1 MRNLIWALLL
11 VTLSSAPAW
20 AQKAPVNKLQPD
32 TALPLAEATL
42 ALVDATLNDA
52 ELPQLPE
59 GRRRVL
65 VIDPLID
72 RATGQETAATRT
84 IGRRMA
90 ELIAERHPQ
99 FEVKPFTESV
109 LAENPFVLLG
119 SMTPSKL
126 GDTQPAAE
134 PADTYRIWAVLMD
147 FERGMV
153 LSHPTAWVK
162 ASDVDATP
170 TEFYK
175 QSPVWLGDAL
185 HAAYIRTCASAP
197 DKPADPGYLQGVHTQ
212 SLVAQ
217 AIGAYEAGDYRRSLA
232 LYEQARTQP
241 EGVQLR
247 VLNGIYL
254 AKRALRD
261 RRGAE
266 TAFKEAVDFG
276 LENKRLAL
284 KMLFRPGSATLPM
297 EASAGPQ
304 YRMWL
309 DVLAERA
316 GSREVCLLVAG
327 HASLT
332 GSAAFNDK
340 LSHRRAEF
348 AAYRLQ
354 KRERDLHGR
363 LQTQGFGFRQP
374 LVGTGTDDFRD
385 ALDRRVEF
393 AVRDCRAEIQTSSK
407 RLQN

>member
-1 MRNLIWALLL
+1 MWALLL
-11 VTLSSAPAW
+11 LSLSSAPAW

-32 TALPLAEATL
+32 TALPLVEATL
-42 ALVDATLNDA
+42 TLVDATLNDA
-52 ELPQLPE
+52 ELPPLPE
-59 GRRRVL
+59 GQRRSL
-65 VIDPLID
+65 VIDPIID
-72 RATGQETAATRT
+72 RATGQETVATRM

-90 ELIAERHPQ
+90 EIIAERHPQ
-99 FEVKPFTESV
+99 FVVKPFTEAV
-109 LAENPFVLLG
+109 LAENPLRLLG

-134 PADTYRIWAVLMD
+134 PADTYRIWAVLVD
-147 FERGMV
+147 LASGMV

-197 DKPADPGYLQGVHTQ
+197 DKPADAEYLRGVHTQ
-212 SLVAQ
+212 SLVTQ
-217 AIGAYEAGDYRRSLA
+217 AIEAYEARDYRRSLT

-241 EGVQLR
+241 GGVQLR

-261 RRGAE
+261 RRGEEA
-266 TAFKEAVDFG
+266 AFKELVDYG
-276 LENKRLAL
+276 LEKNRLAL
-284 KMLFRPGSATLPM
+284 KLLFRPGSATLPM

-316 GSREVCLLVAG
+316 GSRQVCLLVSG

-332 GSAAFNDK
+332 GSTAFNDK

-348 AAYRLQ
+348 AAHRLQ
-354 KRERDLHGR
+354 KHERGLQGR

-374 LVGTGTDDFRD
+374 LVGTGTDDLRD

-393 AVRDCRAEIQTSSK
+393 SVRDCRAEIQTSSK
-407 RLQN
+407 RS

>member
-1 MRNLIWALLL
+1 MRNLMWALLL
-11 VTLSSAPAW
+11 VSLSSAPAW
-20 AQKAPVNKLQPD
+20 AQKAPVNKLHPD

-52 ELPQLPE
+52 ELPPLSE

-72 RATGQETAATRT
+72 RATGQETSATRI

-109 LAENPFVLLG
+109 MAENPFLLLG

-134 PADTYRIWAVLMD
+134 TADTYRIWAVLVD
-147 FERGMV
+147 WERGMV

-175 QSPVWLGDAL
+175 QSPVWLSDAL

-212 SLVAQ
+212 SLVTQ
-217 AIGAYEAGDYRRSLA
+217 AIEAYESGDYRRSLA
-232 LYEQARTQP
+232 LYEQARGQP

-261 RRGAE
+261 RRGEEAD
-266 TAFKEAVDFG
+266 FKELVDYG
-276 LENKRLAL
+276 LEKSRLAL
-284 KMLFRPGSATLPM
+284 KLLFRPGSATLPM

-309 DVLAERA
+309 DALAERA

-327 HASLT
+327 HASRT

-348 AAYRLQ
+348 AAHRLQ
-354 KRERDLHGR
+354 KRERELQGR
-363 LQTQGFGFRQP
+363 VQTQGFGFRQP
-374 LVGTGTDDFRD
+374 LIGTGTDDFRD

-393 AVRDCRAEIQTSSK
+393 SVRDCRAEIQMSSE
-407 RLQN
+407 RP

>member
-1 MRNLIWALLL
+1 
-11 VTLSSAPAW
+11 
-20 AQKAPVNKLQPD
+20 
-32 TALPLAEATL
+32 
-42 ALVDATLNDA
+42 
-52 ELPQLPE
+52 
-59 GRRRVL
+59 L

-72 RATGQETAATRT
+72 RATGQETSATRI

-109 LAENPFVLLG
+109 MAENPFLLLG

-134 PADTYRIWAVLMD
+134 TADTYRIWAVLVD
-147 FERGMV
+147 WERGMV

-175 QSPVWLGDAL
+175 QSPVWLSDAL

-197 DKPADPGYLQGVHTQ
+197 DKPADPGYLQGVHAQ
-212 SLVAQ
+212 SLVTQ
-217 AIGAYEAGDYRRSLA
+217 AIEAYESGDYRRSLA
-232 LYEQARTQP
+232 LYEQARNQP

-261 RRGAE
+261 RRGEEA
-266 TAFKEAVDFG
+266 AFKELVDYG
-276 LENKRLAL
+276 LEKSRLAL
-284 KMLFRPGSATLPM
+284 KLLFRPGSATQPM

-309 DVLAERA
+309 DALAERA

-327 HASLT
+327 HASRT

-348 AAYRLQ
+348 AAQPPAKARAGIARQSADARL
-354 KRERDLHGR
+354 RLPPALGR
-363 LQTQGFGFRQP
+363 HWHRRFSRCAGPEGGVLRAGLPRRNTNVVRAALNP
-374 LVGTGTDDFRD
+374 VG
-385 ALDRRVEF
+385 LCELF
-393 AVRDCRAEIQTSSK
+393 ASRTVWSGRHRTFY
-407 RLQN
+407 

>member
-1 MRNLIWALLL
+1 MRNLLQALLL
-11 VTLSSAPAW
+11 ISLSFAPAW
-20 AQKAPVNKLQPD
+20 AQKPPVNKLQPD

-42 ALVDATLNDA
+42 VLVDATLNDA
-52 ELPQLPE
+52 ELQPLPE

-65 VIDPLID
+65 VIDPIID
-72 RATGQETAATRT
+72 RATGQETAATRM
-84 IGRRMA
+84 IGRSMA

-99 FEVKPFTESV
+99 FEVRPFTEAV
-109 LAENPFVLLG
+109 LNENPFLLLG
-119 SMTPSKL
+119 SMTPSRL

-134 PADTYRIWAVLMD
+134 PTDTYRIWAVLVD
-147 FERGMV
+147 LASGMV

-162 ASDVDATP
+162 ASDVDPTP
-170 TEFYK
+170 TEFYR

-197 DKPADPGYLQGVHTQ
+197 DKPADPGYLQRVRTQ

-217 AIGAYEAGDYRRSLA
+217 AIGAYEAGDFRQSLT

-241 EGVQLR
+241 EGAQLR

-261 RRGAE
+261 RQGEEA
-266 TAFKEAVDFG
+266 AFSALVDYG
-276 LENKRLAL
+276 LENSRLAL
-284 KMLFRPGSATLPM
+284 KVLFRPGSATLPM
-297 EASAGPQ
+297 DASAGSQ

-309 DVLAERA
+309 DALAERA

-327 HASLT
+327 HSSRT
-332 GSAAFNDK
+332 GSAALNER
-340 LSHRRAEF
+340 LSRRRAEF
-348 AAYRLQ
+348 AANRLQ
-354 KRERDLHGR
+354 KRERGLQGR

-374 LVGTGTDDFRD
+374 LIGTGTDDFRD

-393 AVRDCRAEIQTSSK
+393 SVQDCRA
-407 RLQN
+407 